1 MSTQSK
7 AKPLFYGPIVR
18 RAVLD
23 AFRKLNPRHV
33 VRNPVM
39 FVVEVGSLLTSH
51 LAVLAFS
58 GRLPENPW
66 FILGV
71 SIWLWVHGVIRQ
83 FRRGDGGRSRQ
94 GAGDTLRKARRD
106 ILAKK
111 LRNPRDHLDFEN
123 VAASSLRAGDVV
135 LVHASQLIPGDGRDH
150 RGSRL
155 GGRRVP

>member
-39 FVVEVGSLLTSH
+39 FVVEVGSLLTSI

-71 SIWLWVHGVIRQ
+71 SIWLWFTVLFANFAEAMAEG
-83 FRRGDGGRSRQ
+83 RGKAQ
-94 GAGDTLRKARRD
+94 ADTLRKARRD

-111 LRNPRDHLDFEN
+111 LRNPTDHLDFEN
-123 VAASSLRAGDVV
+123 VAGE
-135 LVHASQLIPGDGRDH
+135 QLARRRRRIGARQPAD
-150 RGSRL
+150 S
-155 GGRRVP
+155 GRR

>member
-39 FVVEVGSLLTSH
+39 FVVEVGSLLTSI

-71 SIWLWVHGVIRQ
+71 SIWLWFTVLFANFAEAMAEG
-83 FRRGDGGRSRQ
+83 RGKAQ
-94 GAGDTLRKARRD
+94 ADTLRKARRD

-111 LRNPRDHLDFEN
+111 LRKPRRPPRFRERCGEQF
-123 VAASSLRAGDVV
+123 AR
-135 LVHASQLIPGDGRDH
+135 RRH
-150 RGSRL
+150 RIGACQPADS
-155 GGRRVP
+155 GRR